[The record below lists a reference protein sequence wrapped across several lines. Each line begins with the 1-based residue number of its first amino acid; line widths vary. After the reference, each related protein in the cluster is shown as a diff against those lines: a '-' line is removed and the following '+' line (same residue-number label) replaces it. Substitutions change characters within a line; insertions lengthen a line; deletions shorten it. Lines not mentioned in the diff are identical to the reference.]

1 MLTVGTFIRPR
12 YFEDCTPG
20 AIYEFGS
27 KEVNETEVIDFAR
40 RFDPQLFHTDPEWAK
55 QSPFGGIIASGWHTG
70 GMMMQMHTD
79 HFLTK
84 ETSLPSPGMDELR
97 WLRPV
102 RPGDRLSVRVTIID
116 AKRSRSKP
124 DRGAV
129 RLWIEVLNQDR
140 EVVMHV
146 KTIYMLLCREL
157 T

>member
-1 MLTVGTFIRPR
+1 MTVGTFIRPR
-12 YFEDCTPG
+12 YFEDCIPG

-70 GMMMQMHTD
+70 CMMMRMQTD

-84 ETSLPSPGMDELR
+84 ETSLPSPGIEELR

-102 RPGDRLSVRVTIID
+102 RPGDRLSVRVTIVD
-116 AKRSRSKP
+116 AKRSGSKP

-129 RLWIEVLNQDR
+129 RLRIEVLNQDR